1 MMSRIAFAN
10 PDQLSSDGREIYASI
25 LRTRGNLDGPFLVWL
40 HSPGLAAPAEKLGAF
55 CRYNTSLSKAESEL
69 LILLVA
75 AHFRCSGEWQI
86 HATIAVKA
94 GLDRELIDAILTGS
108 TLTSLSSRLSVLHA
122 LTIELLRHNEIGQIT
137 FAQALEIFGAQ
148 GLVEIVG
155 VIGYY
160 GFVAMTLNA
169 FEMRLA
175 DVDDPFESRRDGG
188 NS

>member
-1 MMSRIAFAN
+1 MISRI
-10 PDQLSSDGREIYASI
+10 PLVKHEQLSPAGRDIHASI
-25 LRTRGNLDGPFLVWL
+25 LSTRGNLDGPFLAWL

-55 CRYNTSLSKAESEL
+55 CRYNPALARVESEL

-86 HATIAVKA
+86 HATIALEA
-94 GLDRELIDAILTGS
+94 GLDSASIDGILSGLS
-108 TLTSLSSRLSVLHA
+108 PTLPSRRLSVLHA
-122 LTIELLRHNEIGQIT
+122 LSTELLRHNEISQTT
-137 FAQALEIFGAQ
+137 FARARDMFGVQ

-169 FEMRLA
+169 FDIRFA
-175 DVDDPFESRRDGG
+175 DRKDPFESPTR
-188 NS
+188 